1 MKCRVNGE
9 RERYTIHTH
18 NVQRDRYIYN
28 TYIDVHL
35 ERERD
40 SSLERDKQKLV
51 FLLPTYMIK
60 FDNLKL
66 QSLLNSDSFLL
77 VL

>member
-1 MKCRVNGE
+1 ME
-9 RERYTIHTH
+9 REKDIPYTHIMY
-18 NVQRDRYIYN
+18 REIDIYN

>member
-1 MKCRVNGE
+1 ME
-9 RERYTIHTH
+9 REKDIPYKQIMYREI
-18 NVQRDRYIYN
+18 DIYN

-51 FLLPTYMIK
+51 FLLPTYMIQ